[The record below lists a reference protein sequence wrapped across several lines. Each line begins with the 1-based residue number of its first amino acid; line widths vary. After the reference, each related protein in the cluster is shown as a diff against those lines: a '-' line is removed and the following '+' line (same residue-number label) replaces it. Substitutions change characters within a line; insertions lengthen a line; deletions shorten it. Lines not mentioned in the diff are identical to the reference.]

1 MNALKTNINT
11 LDDIK
16 KKAIYKRYFSFFN
29 YTVAIATDS
38 KKIIRVF
45 EVMYSKFLKDDQPE
59 NSLDCYIITGSTHN
73 KSSYVILTDK
83 IYPIADS
90 DSIVFF
96 AEALI
101 FKALFNRVDDC
112 FILHAGVISRDG
124 KGFIIMGP
132 SSFGKTTLVLEL
144 ISRGYKF
151 LSDECCSIRLND
163 HFIEPYPRSLGI
175 KQDNPF
181 YGAVDLKK
189 KIHHDRENKAM
200 VECENIYPD
209 CTGEPCKAY
218 CLIVL
223 KSSLQNSSLKEEEKI
238 FELTLLHDD
247 RKAVD
252 TLCSNES
259 IKLLYKSIEANFV
272 LYRFSFA
279 PISSATKTIQ
289 DWCVGHEDNILFQ
302 VVLSNDRPDF
312 NAKPTIKVMSKFDAS
327 LEVFKNLVNRSPESR
342 FYTKFKKQNSLI
354 LYKIG
359 EIIGNL
365 DCYEMQPGVLKETA
379 NIIDSL

>member
-1 MNALKTNINT
+1 MNALKANINT
-11 LDDIK
+11 LNNIK
-16 KKAIYKRYFSFFN
+16 KKAIYERHFSFFN
-29 YTVAIATDS
+29 CNVAIATDS
-38 KKIIRVF
+38 RTIINDF
-45 EVMYSKFLKDDQPE
+45 EKMYSKFLTHEKSK
-59 NSLDCYIITGSTHN
+59 NSLGCYIIMGSTHD
-73 KSSYVILTDK
+73 KSSCVIFNNR
-83 IYPIADS
+83 IYPISNS

-96 AEALI
+96 AEVLI

-112 FILHAGVISRDG
+112 FILHAGVISRNG

-132 SSFGKTTLVLEL
+132 SSFGKTTLTLEL
-144 ISRGYKF
+144 VSRGYKF
-151 LSDECCSIRLND
+151 LSDEYCSIRLND

-175 KQDNPF
+175 KKDNPL
-181 YGAVDLKK
+181 YSTVDLKRNVY
-189 KIHHDRENKAM
+189 HVREGKVM

-223 KSSLQNSSLKEEEKI
+223 KSSLQDSSLKEEERI
-238 FELTLLHDD
+238 FELALLHDD
-247 RKAVD
+247 TKAID

-259 IKLLYKSIEANFV
+259 IKLLYKSMEANFV

-279 PISSATKTIQ
+279 PTSSATKTIQ
-289 DWCVGHEDNILFQ
+289 DWCVGHADNILFQ

-342 FYTKFKKQNSLI
+342 LYTKFKKQNSLI

-365 DCYEMQPGVLKETA
+365 DCYEMQPGALKETA

>member
-1 MNALKTNINT
+1 MNALKANINT
-11 LDDIK
+11 LNNIK
-16 KKAIYKRYFSFFN
+16 KKAIYERYFSFFN
-29 YTVAIATDS
+29 CNVAIATDS
-38 KKIIRVF
+38 RTIINDF
-45 EVMYSKFLKDDQPE
+45 EKMYSKFLTHEKSK
-59 NSLDCYIITGSTHN
+59 NSLGCYIITGSTHD
-73 KSSYVILTDK
+73 KSSCVIFNNK
-83 IYPIADS
+83 IYPISNS

-96 AEALI
+96 AEVLI

-112 FILHAGVISRDG
+112 FILHAGVISRNG

-144 ISRGYKF
+144 VSRGYKF
-151 LSDECCSIRLND
+151 LSDEYCSIRFND

-175 KQDNPF
+175 KKDNPL
-181 YGAVDLKK
+181 YSTLDPKRNVY
-189 KIHHDRENKAM
+189 HVREGKVM

-209 CTGEPCKAY
+209 CSGEPCKAY

-223 KSSLQNSSLKEEEKI
+223 KSSLQDSSLKEEERI
-238 FELTLLHDD
+238 FELALLHDD
-247 RKAVD
+247 KKAVD

-259 IKLLYKSIEANFV
+259 IKLLYKSMEANFV
-272 LYRFSFA
+272 LYRFSFV
-279 PISSATKTIQ
+279 PNSSATKTIQ
-289 DWCVGHEDNILFQ
+289 DWCVGHADNILFQ

-327 LEVFKNLVNRSPESR
+327 LEVFKNLANRSTESSLC
-342 FYTKFKKQNSLI
+342 TKFKKQNFLI

-359 EIIGNL
+359 EILNSL
-365 DCYEMQPGVLKETA
+365 DCYELQPGVLKETA

>member
-1 MNALKTNINT
+1 LNALKANINT
-11 LDDIK
+11 LNNIK
-16 KKAIYKRYFSFFN
+16 KKAIYKRDFSFFN
-29 YTVAIATDS
+29 YNVAIATDS
-38 KKIIRVF
+38 RKTIHDF
-45 EVMYSKFLKDDQPE
+45 EKMYSKFLKHDQSR
-59 NSLDCYIITGSTHN
+59 NGLDCYIITGSTHN

-101 FKALFNRVDDC
+101 FKALFNRVADC

-151 LSDECCSIRLND
+151 LSDEYCSIRLND

-175 KQDNPF
+175 KHDNPF
-181 YGAVDLKK
+181 YCAVDLKK
-189 KIHHDRENKAM
+189 KIHHARENKAM

-209 CTGEPCKAY
+209 CTGAPCKAS

-223 KSSLQNSSLKEEEKI
+223 KNSLQNSSLKEEEKV
-238 FELTLLHDD
+238 FEVTLLHDD
-247 RKAVD
+247 RKAAD

-259 IKLLYKSIEANFV
+259 IKLLYKSIKANFV
-272 LYRFSFA
+272 LYRFSFV
-279 PISSATKTIQ
+279 PNSSATTTIQ
-289 DWCVGHEDNILFQ
+289 DFCVGHEDNILSQ
-302 VVLSNDRPDF
+302 VVFSNDRPDF
-312 NAKPTIKVMSKFDAS
+312 NSKPTIKVMSKFDAS
-327 LEVFKNLVNRSPESR
+327 LEVFKNLVNRSTESR
-342 FYTKFKKQNSLI
+342 LYKKFKKQNSLI

-359 EIIGNL
+359 EIIKSL
-365 DCYEMQPGVLKETA
+365 DCYEMQPGILKETA